1 MELSET
7 ALQLLKELITGES
20 LARPE
25 LSRRLSVTAPTV
37 GTGLRELQS
46 SGFVVQTG
54 SHKGALGRTAALYG
68 LSPKAGWVLGVDFG
82 STKIVISARDLS
94 GTPLGVQQHPAGS
107 VAESVHGPD
116 ESLLQAAREQIARLA
131 QSFAATHGPLLGVGI
146 ALPHVVPNKLGYETY
161 ILWDRKPVQIGS
173 LLERI
178 GIPVG
183 VPVLLENN
191 TNCAALAELAEG
203 RAVDSQNFVY
213 LQVGVRIGAGIVS
226 DRRLHRGAHGAGG
239 ELALMPFPFGPA
251 QSGDTVTLG
260 LETYVGSE
268 PLMQRVRTGWTD
280 PSTAEPGDV
289 KELFALAESG
299 HGVSKD
305 FTSRH
310 VLDVARVAL
319 SMIAILDPDM
329 IVLGGG
335 VGQNPLLA
343 AQVRTV
349 VNAIN
354 HDIDV
359 VPSSL
364 GDRGTAEGAA
374 FLACE
379 FARMRILGEHRYSST
394 IAANRSIV
402 VLPAARPVTSTASV

>member
-46 SGFVVQTG
+46 AGFVVQTG

-94 GTPLGVQQHPAGS
+94 GTSLGVQQHAAGS
-107 VAESVHGPD
+107 VAESDHGPA
-116 ESLLQAAREQIARLA
+116 ESLLQAATEQITRLTE
-131 QSFAATHGPLLGVGI
+131 SFGATHGPLLGVGI
-146 ALPHVVPNKLGYETY
+146 ALPHVVPNKLNYDTY
-161 ILWDRKPVQIGS
+161 ILWDQKPVQIGS

-203 RAVDSQNFVY
+203 RAANSQNFVY

-226 DRRLHRGAHGAGG
+226 DGRLHRGAHGAGG
-239 ELALMPFPFGPA
+239 ELALIPFPFGPA
-251 QSGDTVTLG
+251 QSGDTLTLG

-268 PLMQRVRTGWTD
+268 SLMQRVRSGWTD
-280 PSTAEPGDV
+280 PSTAEPSDV

-299 HGVSKD
+299 HGISRD

-319 SMIAILDPDM
+319 NMIAVLDPDM

-349 VNAIN
+349 VNTIN
-354 HDIDV
+354 HDINV

-379 FARMRILGEHRYSST
+379 FARMRILGERRSSST

-402 VLPAARPVTSTASV
+402 VLPAAEPVSSTVSV